1 MSNRSNSP
9 ALHSNS
15 LPVSAAT
22 TLATASSKHL
32 HCPGTPANPS
42 APLHSV
48 SYIST
53 RCPVAHVR
61 GQWPHTSPQCAVF
74 PTKSSNQSAHSAR
87 TVRPQPIP
95 SASVGYVCAKR

>member
-1 MSNRSNSP
+1 MSNSP

-32 HCPGTPANPS
+32 LRPGTPANPS

-53 RCPVAHVR
+53 RCP
-61 GQWPHTSPQCAVF
+61 
-74 PTKSSNQSAHSAR
+74 
-87 TVRPQPIP
+87 
-95 SASVGYVCAKR
+95 